1 MDDDPD
7 YYKHCNNCGHH
18 IDSCTCEPDPETDSE
33 LGTVENSELADVS
46 RRDLWDTTYADELRR
61 AMREHPD
68 EYVSTVPFITL
79 YTRMLGAFD
88 RGTYNKDSR
97 AIRATCRRLGINH
110 TYKAINEFILHDH

>member
-1 MDDDPD
+1 MSDDDPD

-18 IDSCTCEPDPETDSE
+18 IDSCTCEPDNP
-33 LGTVENSELADVS
+33 N
-46 RRDLWDTTYADELRR
+46 RDLWDTTYADELRR
-61 AMREHPD
+61 AMAEHPD
-68 EYVSTVPFITL
+68 EYVSTVPFITV